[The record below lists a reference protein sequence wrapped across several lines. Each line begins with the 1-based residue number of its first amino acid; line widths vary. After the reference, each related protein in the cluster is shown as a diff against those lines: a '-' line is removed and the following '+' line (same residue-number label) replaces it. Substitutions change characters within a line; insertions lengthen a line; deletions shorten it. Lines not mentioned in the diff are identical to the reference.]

1 MMIAHLKAND
11 DYDETYVDVA
21 VIIPVLQNDTGN
33 YESHATKKLT
43 DPSNGSIMKNPL

>member
-11 DYDETYVDVA
+11 DYDETYVDVS

-33 YESHATKKLT
+33 ESPTTKKLT
-43 DPSNGSIMKNPL
+43 DPSHGSIMKNSL